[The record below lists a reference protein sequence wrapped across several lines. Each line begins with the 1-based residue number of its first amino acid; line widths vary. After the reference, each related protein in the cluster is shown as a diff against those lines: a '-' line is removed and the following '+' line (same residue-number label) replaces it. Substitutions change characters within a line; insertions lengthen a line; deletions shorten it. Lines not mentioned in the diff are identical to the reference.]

1 MERAY
6 LGIDVGSKG
15 FITLRTPDGF
25 YSFLSIEDSNEQEI
39 NNFLKQ
45 AIQNYP
51 NVYCAMEEI
60 HSIYGSSSKGT
71 FSFGEINGLLKGF
84 LIANNIPYSLV
95 PPKKWQDEIW
105 EFNDKVYDYKKTE
118 TEDGVKTRKT
128 VNTKQTSFNA
138 ARRIFPNIDLRKSQ
152 RCRTLDD
159 NKCDSLLICEYAR
172 RKNL

>member
-1 MERAY
+1 
-6 LGIDVGSKG
+6 
-15 FITLRTPDGF
+15 
-25 YSFLSIEDSNEQEI
+25 
-39 NNFLKQ
+39 
-45 AIQNYP
+45 
-51 NVYCAMEEI
+51 MEEI

-95 PPKKWQDEIW
+95 QPKKWQDEIW
-105 EFNDKVYDYKKTE
+105 EFNDKVYDYKKIE

-152 RCRTLDD
+152 RCRTIDD